1 MSKYPETGQASPKRQ
16 KKQQRSSP
24 ANQSE
29 AQEETSEMPASD
41 ECTTEVAPTDETA
54 VESPPLEEVQAEAAT
69 ATEPVETAEG
79 CEPSAPE
86 VAEPV
91 ATTSPTMPATE
102 TRSKWGT
109 GFWSP
114 LSSRPPAP
122 DWRIQR
128 ANQNDLGRILMFTL
142 LIALVM
148 GLIAVGII
156 NRAGTQNA
164 SESYFFPQQEHQKIV
179 INNDTGTIHIHSQEH
194 GPFSFQ
200 VNKYSEGMGLG
211 LINTDVTYN
220 QDDAKTTVDARLDP
234 DYLFAGSRGVDID
247 VTIPPTTS
255 VEAYTATGTITITGN
270 VSQVSAR
277 TASGSI
283 VVDDSEGNM
292 TLQAD
297 TGSIALHNVKGQL
310 NASTRQGDIETR
322 QVQLT
327 GQSAMT
333 VDNGAITFDGSLAR
347 TGNFHFTTING
358 SLSLSLP
365 RFEAF
370 HISVSSG
377 SGPVSNEFG
386 RLSNGKS
393 PQAQIAVS
401 TQRDAITI
409 HQTR

>member
-1 MSKYPETGQASPKRQ
+1 MSKYLETGQASPKRQ
-16 KKQQRSSP
+16 KKQQQSSP
-24 ANQSE
+24 SNQSE
-29 AQEETSEMPASD
+29 EQAETQEMPAAD
-41 ECTTEVAPTDETA
+41 ECTVEIVPPDESDVAS
-54 VESPPLEEVQAEAAT
+54 SPHEEAQAEAVA
-69 ATEPVETAEG
+69 AVEAAEITAEG
-79 CEPSAPE
+79 EHTETEVSEPI
-86 VAEPV
+86 
-91 ATTSPTMPATE
+91 ATTSPTTSLQE
-102 TRSKWGT
+102 RLSKWGM
-109 GFWSP
+109 GLWSP
-114 LSSRPPAP
+114 LYGPHPAP
-122 DWRIQR
+122 DWRLQR
-128 ANQNDLGRILMFTL
+128 SNQNDLGRILMFIL
-142 LIALVM
+142 LIALVV

-179 INNDTGTIHIHSQEH
+179 INNDTGTIHIHSQAH

-220 QDDAKTTVDARLDP
+220 QDGAKTTVDARLDP

-247 VTIPPTTS
+247 VTIPPTAS
-255 VEAYTATGTITITGN
+255 VEAYTAAGTITITGN
-270 VSQVSAR
+270 VSQTSAR

-322 QVQLT
+322 HVQLT
-327 GQSAMT
+327 GQSSMT

-386 RLSNGKS
+386 RLSNGKR